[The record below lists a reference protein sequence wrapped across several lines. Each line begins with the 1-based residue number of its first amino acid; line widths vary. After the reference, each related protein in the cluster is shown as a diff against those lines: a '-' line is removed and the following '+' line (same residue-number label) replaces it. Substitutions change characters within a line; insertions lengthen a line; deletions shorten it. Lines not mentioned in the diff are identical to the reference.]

1 MLKNIKS
8 PMKHLAIL
16 FCVSLL
22 FSCQNQQPR
31 QEATEA
37 LPDEILPAT
46 RGQLLGEWRN
56 VYTKV
61 TMNTYQN
68 SDSTKVLEVE
78 EADWEKVM
86 QAKPI
91 RTFFRQDGTYN
102 SEHRNLNDS
111 IIYNPAGRWTMTGDS
126 LYMTDTFPKRGVSY
140 KYRILLTGDLLEF
153 RGYEDFD
160 QDGMKDDI
168 YHGTQRKQ

>member
-1 MLKNIKS
+1 
-8 PMKHLAIL
+8 MKHIPAIL
-16 FCVSLL
+16 CAFVL
-22 FSCQNQQPR
+22 FSCESQQPR

-37 LPDEILPAT
+37 MPGEILPAS

-78 EADWEKVM
+78 EADWERVM
-86 QAKPI
+86 QVKPI

-102 SEHRNLNDS
+102 SEHRDLNDS
-111 IIYNPAGRWTMTGDS
+111 IVYNPAGRWTLNGDS
-126 LYMTDTFPKRGVSY
+126 LYMTDTFPQKGVSY
-140 KYRILLTGDLLEF
+140 KYKILVHGDILEF
-153 RGYEDFD
+153 SGYEDFD
-160 QDGMKDDI
+160 QDGMKDDV
-168 YHGTQRKQ
+168 YLGTQRKQ